1 MFYEENKSI
10 CKYFLVFP
18 MNEFY
23 DWEDTQ
29 HIKWRFFGIL
39 PTYTQIEEVINDSCK
54 VLFMQNQWLSML
66 WCSDIR

>member
-1 MFYEENKSI
+1 
-10 CKYFLVFP
+10 
-18 MNEFY
+18 MNDFY

-39 PTYTQIEEVINDSCK
+39 PTHTQIEEAINDSCK
-54 VLFMQNQWLSML
+54 VLLMLNQWLSML